1 MSKVGA
7 SSEVATS
14 SESAMRAVGG
24 ASVAAAGVA
33 VMLSPIPLADE
44 LALLPVYAW
53 LTARIAHARG
63 RRVRDLP
70 GGPLAKAALVGLGVR
85 AALNAPLAGVPG
97 VAAAMNAAT
106 AVGLTQIYA
115 ACVDHVCREPEAKH
129 IGVRD
134 ILAALRARGRWART
148 ARDSA
153 ATEGARPTSTSSEPP
168 RPAV

>member
-1 MSKVGA
+1 MSKNGA
-7 SSEVATS
+7 SPEVAT
-14 SESAMRAVGG
+14 RAVGG

-33 VMLSPIPLADE
+33 VLLSPIPFADE
-44 LALLPVYAW
+44 VALLPVYAW

-70 GGPLAKAALVGLGVR
+70 GRPLAKAALVGLGVR

-115 ACVDHVCREPEAKH
+115 ACVDHVCREPETKH
-129 IGVRD
+129 IGARD
-134 ILAALRARGRWART
+134 ILEALRARGGART
-148 ARDSA
+148 ARDSSA
-153 ATEGARPTSTSSEPP
+153 VGGARP
-168 RPAV
+168 A